1 MNKLESLLSVS
12 SNDSYQ
18 SINDKN
24 IECCICNEIILNEQS
39 YMPDCKH
46 SWCIDCNEKLNT
58 NKINN
63 CPICKN
69 KFKSILTKGRWK
81 FKKNKIGMYYW
92 KWEKGKN
99 DSKIKLYKKKTIQI
113 ISNIFSISSHNDF
126 IISGISV

>member
-1 MNKLESLLSVS
+1 MKSKLNLS
-12 SNDSYQ
+12 SNESYQ
-18 SINDKN
+18 SIDNNSIK
-24 IECCICNEIILNEQS
+24 CCICSDIFLNEES

-58 NKINN
+58 NKIDN